1 MKVSLMTR
9 PVLALDVDGVL
20 NPSGSLSNLD
30 PGCELHRIE
39 IPACDVPDSPLV
51 SGSGTRDLST
61 TVALNPSL
69 HGAWITRLRGEYD
82 VVWATTWE
90 HTANTHLAPLLG
102 IDPLPVGI
110 SVTTYPTYRGEDD
123 DGIVSAWKARAL
135 SQSYPDRALVWID
148 DDNHAYATDPA
159 WNTAHR
165 WAAECD
171 PRSGLTPAV
180 MNRVETWLMHASR
193 SM

>member
-1 MKVSLMTR
+1 MLTGSSTPLAALAISTLVASCTASKFPRATYPTR
-9 PVLALDVDGVL
+9 LWSPAQA
-20 NPSGSLSNLD
+20 PETYPPPWRST
-30 PGCELHRIE
+30 
-39 IPACDVPDSPLV
+39 PACTGRGSP
-51 SGSGTRDLST
+51 
-61 TVALNPSL
+61 A
-69 HGAWITRLRGEYD
+69 
-82 VVWATTWE
+82 WE

-102 IDPLPVGI
+102 IEPLPVGI
-110 SVTTYPTYRGEDD
+110 SVTTHPAYRGEDD

-135 SQSYPDRALVWID
+135 SQAYPDRALVWID
-148 DDNHAYATDPA
+148 DDNHAYATDPT

>member
-1 MKVSLMTR
+1 MARPRVSPMAAAALYARAHRHYPALTIHLTGTFNISVNGAKWKPFTSELRVATR
-9 PVLALDVDGVL
+9 RP
-20 NPSGSLSNLD
+20 
-30 PGCELHRIE
+30 
-39 IPACDVPDSPLV
+39 
-51 SGSGTRDLST
+51 
-61 TVALNPSL
+61 
-69 HGAWITRLRGEYD
+69 
-82 VVWATTWE
+82 TWE

-110 SVTTYPTYRGEDD
+110 SVTTHPAYRGEDD
-123 DGIVSAWKARAL
+123 VGIVSAWKARAL
-135 SQSYPDRALVWID
+135 SQAYPDRALVWID
-148 DDNHAYATDPA
+148 DDNHAYATDPT